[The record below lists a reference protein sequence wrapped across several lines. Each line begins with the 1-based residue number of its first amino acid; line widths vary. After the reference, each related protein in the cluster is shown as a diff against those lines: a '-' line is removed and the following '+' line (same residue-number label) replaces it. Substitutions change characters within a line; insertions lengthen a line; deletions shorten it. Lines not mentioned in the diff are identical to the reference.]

1 MAKILVIDDEE
12 QIRFLLIRM
21 LTRDGH
27 EVFVAQDG
35 LEGVKSFYDLQPDL
49 VITDIVMPNKDGIE
63 LIADLRSSNPNQP
76 IIAMSGGRRLFSAT
90 SDLNEIEITGVKRL
104 LQKPFTLQQLRE
116 SVDLALG

>member
-1 MAKILVIDDEE
+1 
-12 QIRFLLIRM
+12 M

>member
-35 LEGVKSFYDLQPDL
+35 LEGVKIFYELQPDL

-76 IIAMSGGRRLFSAT
+76 IIAMSGGRRLFSAA
-90 SDLNEIEITGVKRL
+90 SDHIETEITGVKTL

-116 SVDLALG
+116 SVELALS